1 VEVDTAQT
9 VAAIITALA
18 TGPVLWKVSEWFV
31 STYTSFGKAR
41 ADRHKAD
48 QDEAAARRKADR
60 DEVIEQYRLQAVY
73 VAEQS
78 RLREERLLGEI
89 DTDRKLIDVLRQEKD
104 KDRQLIDRLQD
115 ELGQARLHAQPINQ
129 AVLDS
134 ARRRIKEVAEKGGNA
149 QETGG
154 SS

>member
-41 ADRHKAD
+41 ADRRKAD
-48 QDEAAARRKADR
+48 LDDASARRKADL
-60 DEVIEQYRLQAVY
+60 DEVIDQYRRQAAY

-78 RLREERLLGEI
+78 RLREERLLQEI
-89 DTDRKLIDVLRQEKD
+89 DNDRKLIEVLRQEKD

-129 AVLDS
+129 AALDN
-134 ARRRIKEVAEKGGNA
+134 ARRRIKEVAEAGDNA